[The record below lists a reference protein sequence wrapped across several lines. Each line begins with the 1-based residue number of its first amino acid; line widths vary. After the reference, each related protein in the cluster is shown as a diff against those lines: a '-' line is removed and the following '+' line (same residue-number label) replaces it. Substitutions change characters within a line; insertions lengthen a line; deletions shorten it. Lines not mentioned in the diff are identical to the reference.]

1 MKVRKMTMKKRL
13 SALLITILSCMFLL
27 SGCEVL
33 PSTKVSF
40 DYDPAT
46 VLQMGEQFVQ
56 NWNDFDFE
64 SALKEN
70 GDDLTSDMKSAYETS
85 VNVKKEVGS
94 VQSIEDSKLVEN
106 TDNLKITETAVCDN
120 GKAIITIYV
129 NKKMKIESFTAEK
142 YETFG
147 QKMGEA
153 ALNTVFAVSFI
164 FIVLIFIAFVIRLL
178 PALAKAADRKK
189 AAENVQPAAAA
200 APAPAPVQAAPVAED
215 DSEVI
220 AAVIAAA
227 IRAYSEENNVST
239 DGLYVRSIKRHNTS
253 AWKKAV

>member
-1 MKVRKMTMKKRL
+1 
-13 SALLITILSCMFLL
+13 
-27 SGCEVL
+27 
-33 PSTKVSF
+33 
-40 DYDPAT
+40 
-46 VLQMGEQFVQ
+46 
-56 NWNDFDFE
+56 
-64 SALKEN
+64 
-70 GDDLTSDMKSAYETS
+70 
-85 VNVKKEVGS
+85 
-94 VQSIEDSKLVEN
+94 
-106 TDNLKITETAVCDN
+106 
-120 GKAIITIYV
+120 
-129 NKKMKIESFTAEK
+129 
-142 YETFG
+142 
-147 QKMGEA
+147 MGEA
-153 ALNTVFAVSFI
+153 ALNTVFAMSFI